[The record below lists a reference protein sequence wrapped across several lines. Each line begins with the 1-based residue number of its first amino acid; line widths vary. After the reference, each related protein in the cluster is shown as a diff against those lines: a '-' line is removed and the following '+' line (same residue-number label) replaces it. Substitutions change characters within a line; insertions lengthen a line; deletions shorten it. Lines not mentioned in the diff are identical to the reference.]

1 MGRVLR
7 VLMAV
12 ARELITFPGFPNSKG
27 KIQENSSNAIRSVFL
42 RLKRWLS
49 SPSRQKQPAFLAVI
63 EIRLARGLRIR
74 GLHPESTVS
83 K

>member
-27 KIQENSSNAIRSVFL
+27 KIPRK
-42 RLKRWLS
+42 LKQCHPLGLS
-49 SPSRQKQPAFLAVI
+49 PPETLAEQSI
-63 EIRLARGLRIR
+63 P
-74 GLHPESTVS
+74 PETASIPCCHRDKTGS
-83 K
+83 GAQNPGTAS